1 MYAVRRTG
9 ERVVLE
15 GMSDLDPQGNVVGDA
30 RGERIVLVQRA
41 PDTRAVRRS
50 HLRGQA
56 TREIQEYCTTCRS

>member
-41 PDTRAVRRS
+41 PEYAGRS
-50 HLRGQA
+50 ADRTSEGQA
-56 TREIQEYCTTCRS
+56 TREIQEYLHDL